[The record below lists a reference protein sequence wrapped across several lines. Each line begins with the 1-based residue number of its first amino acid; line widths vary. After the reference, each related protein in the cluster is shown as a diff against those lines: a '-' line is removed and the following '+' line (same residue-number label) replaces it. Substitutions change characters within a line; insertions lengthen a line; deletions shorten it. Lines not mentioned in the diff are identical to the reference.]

1 MSLVIPQRFPFEKC
15 EKCKRKV
22 RNFHCHIP
30 QSCSPHHFLMPCWM
44 LLANLWALL
53 AFILFC
59 SVSDR
64 IWVSVSLR
72 AFWDFPQFSFHSTS
86 VSGCTQSPQINLKN
100 LRNIWNA
107 KCPNPNVI
115 QPFLAVQQCPSTHR
129 CFEISR
135 VVKSRS
141 KNFWAAA
148 RQSSRPSIWLIRGK
162 LSPIRLRSKSD
173 LISDYEYVNIRNIKM
188 KAP

>member
-1 MSLVIPQRFPFEKC
+1 MSTPTFHSILQCVRPHLGECKFESVLRFPIVFQK
-15 EKCKRKV
+15 
-22 RNFHCHIP
+22 
-30 QSCSPHHFLMPCWM
+30 
-44 LLANLWALL
+44 
-53 AFILFC
+53 
-59 SVSDR
+59 
-64 IWVSVSLR
+64 
-72 AFWDFPQFSFHSTS
+72 FSFHSNS
-86 VSGCTQSPQINLKN
+86 VSGYTQSPQINLKN

-107 KCPNPNVI
+107 KCPNSNAI

-141 KNFWAAA
+141 KNLWAAA

-162 LSPIRLRSKSD
+162 LSPIRLRPKSD

-188 KAP
+188 NAP